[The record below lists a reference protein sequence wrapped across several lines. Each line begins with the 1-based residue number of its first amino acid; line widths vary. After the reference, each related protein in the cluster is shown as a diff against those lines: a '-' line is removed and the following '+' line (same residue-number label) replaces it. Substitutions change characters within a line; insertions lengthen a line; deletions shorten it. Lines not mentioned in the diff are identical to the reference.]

1 MGCGTSLTINAANT
15 LIIKTMPK
23 LPLTAAQCGRFF
35 VAGLCVFWLLLLAIW
50 LVPATQTSLLLWLQW
65 VWLSSFVLTL
75 TSYLLILLQRIGI
88 SLLQESDDE

>member
-1 MGCGTSLTINAANT
+1 M
-15 LIIKTMPK
+15 
-23 LPLTAAQCGRFF
+23 
-35 VAGLCVFWLLLLAIW
+35 FWLLLLAIW